1 MEDTNQQPAT
11 LDLTV
16 DIVTAFLS
24 KNPIGADQVPAL
36 IASVH
41 GALNGLGQGPV
52 EPEEVVEKPT
62 AAQIR
67 KSIGDEG
74 LVSFID
80 GRTYKS
86 LKRHLSTH
94 GFTPQSYRETFG
106 LKPDYPMVS
115 PAYSRA
121 RSELAR
127 TMGLGARGRQPAKD
141 ASQPRAGRAKKA
153 EAAS

>member
-1 MEDTNQQPAT
+1 MEPDLDNNEQPAA

-16 DIVTAFLS
+16 DIVTAYLS
-24 KNPIGADQVPAL
+24 RNQIAAEQVPAL
-36 IASVH
+36 IGSIH
-41 GALNGLGQGPV
+41 NALTGLGQEPV

-67 KSIGDEG
+67 RSISDNG

-86 LKRHLSTH
+86 LKRHLSTN
-94 GFTPQSYRETFG
+94 GFTPESYRETFG
-106 LKPDYPMVS
+106 LKKEYPMVS

-121 RSELAR
+121 RSELAKS
-127 TMGLGARGRQPAKD
+127 MGLGSKGRQPAK
-141 ASQPRAGRAKKA
+141 AARKPRPKTGG
-153 EAAS
+153 